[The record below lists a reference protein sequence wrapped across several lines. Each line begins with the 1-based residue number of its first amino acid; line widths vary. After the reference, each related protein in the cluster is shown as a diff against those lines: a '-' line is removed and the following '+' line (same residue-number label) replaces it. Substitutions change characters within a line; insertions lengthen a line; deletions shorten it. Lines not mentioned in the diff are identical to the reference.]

1 MRISDC
7 SSDVCSSD
15 LDYPASSERHA
26 IAIAREIVG
35 RLTKPDKA
43 RIDHADPEP
52 PHYDPQELY
61 GILPQDIRTAFDMR
75 EVIARMVDGSRFHE
89 YQPRYGERSEEHTS
103 ELQSLMRISY
113 AVFC

>member
-43 RIDHADPEP
+43 RIDHAAPEP
-52 PHYDPQELY
+52 PHYDPPELY

-75 EVIARMVDGSRFHE
+75 AVIARLI
-89 YQPRYGERSEEHTS
+89 SEERRVGKERVRTGISRCSPYHSIKQS
-103 ELQSLMRISY
+103 EEIKHH
-113 AVFC
+113 